1 MSCFKRSPGAPAAMM
16 RVGRGPS
23 NHRDDLG
30 IDMSMQLW
38 LVVTLV
44 PLVGGALLIYAGH
57 KRPAWRAPI
66 RWAATGIILYV
77 LFVEVARLLG

>member
-1 MSCFKRSPGAPAAMM
+1 MI
-16 RVGRGPS
+16 
-23 NHRDDLG
+23 G

-66 RWAATGIILYV
+66 RWAATGIIMYV
-77 LFVEVARLLG
+77 LFVEVARLLA

>member
-1 MSCFKRSPGAPAAMM
+1 
-16 RVGRGPS
+16 
-23 NHRDDLG
+23 
-30 IDMSMQLW
+30 MSMQLW

-66 RWAATGIILYV
+66 RWAATGIIMYV

>member
-1 MSCFKRSPGAPAAMM
+1 
-16 RVGRGPS
+16 
-23 NHRDDLG
+23 
-30 IDMSMQLW
+30 MSMQLW

-66 RWAATGIILYV
+66 RWAATGIIMYA
-77 LFVEVARLLG
+77 LFVDGCAPKCAKYRN